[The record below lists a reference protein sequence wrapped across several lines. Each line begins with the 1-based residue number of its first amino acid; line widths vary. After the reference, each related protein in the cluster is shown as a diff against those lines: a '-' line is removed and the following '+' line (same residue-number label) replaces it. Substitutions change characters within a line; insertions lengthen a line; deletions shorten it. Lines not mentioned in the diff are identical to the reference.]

1 MIHRFPYQNFTPLE
15 IPEANIAGF
24 YTLPE
29 TPALTENSVII
40 RNALASPLGTGRLA
54 DEVRP
59 GMRVTIAVDDNS
71 RDTKTELMLPIVLA
85 ELAAAGIKPSAIK
98 IFIALG
104 THRRLTE
111 NEMEIKYTAETVRN
125 YRFINPD
132 WKDRTAYVT
141 VGNST
146 QHFPI
151 KIHREIIEKDY
162 LIGIGQTIPH
172 MIAGFGGGG
181 KIINP
186 GCADADTIGEMHWL
200 CHKASAD
207 GLFAVRDNAVRKV
220 IDEIALKVGLKFIL
234 NEVPAGNGRL
244 AGAFAGHPV
253 AAHRAACNL
262 AEKVCKIE
270 IREKSDIVITDAYP
284 SDIDFWQALKGLN
297 AACGAVKDGGT
308 VILVTPCPEGASAQ
322 HPKLTT
328 LGYIPVEKI
337 KTMVACGKLDK
348 CLAANLLLGR
358 RLIDRAQIILVTEG
372 ISEKDTCA
380 MGFDWAPDPGA
391 ALKKALVRH
400 GQTAKINV
408 LYKASKMIC
417 RLEK

>member
-1 MIHRFPYQNFTPLE
+1 MTHHFPYKSFAPLE
-15 IPEANIAGF
+15 IPESNIAGF

-29 TPALTENSVII
+29 TPASVEDSAII
-40 RNALASPLGTGRLA
+40 KNALASPLGTGRLT
-54 DEVRP
+54 DEIQP
-59 GMRVTIAVDDNS
+59 GMCVTITVDDNS
-71 RDTKTELMLPIVLA
+71 RDTRTEVMLPIVLD
-85 ELAAAGIKPSAIK
+85 ELNTAGIEPAAIK

-104 THRRLTE
+104 THRRMTRE
-111 NEMEIKYTAETVRN
+111 EMEMKYTAETVRN
-125 YRFINPD
+125 YNFINPG
-132 WKDRTAYVT
+132 WKDKSAYVMI
-141 VGNST
+141 GNSV
-146 QHFPI
+146 QGFPM
-151 KIHREIIEKDY
+151 KIHREILGADY
-162 LIGIGQTIPH
+162 LIGIGQAIPH

-253 AAHRAACNL
+253 VAHRVACNF
-262 AEKVCKIE
+262 AEKVYRVK
-270 IREKSDIVITDAYP
+270 IREKSDIVIADAYP
-284 SDIDFWQALKGLN
+284 ADIDFWQALKGLN

-308 VILVTPCPEGASAQ
+308 IILVTPCPEGASAQ
-322 HPKLTT
+322 HPELMT

-337 KTMVACGKLDK
+337 KAMVAREKLDK
-348 CLAANLLLGR
+348 CLAANLFLGR
-358 RLIDRAQIILVTEG
+358 RLIDRARVILVTEG

-380 MGFDWAPDPGA
+380 MGFDWAPDPA
-391 ALKKALVRH
+391 SALKKVLARH
-400 GQTAKINV
+400 GQAARINV
-408 LYKASKMIC
+408 LYKSAKMIC
-417 RLEK
+417 RLET